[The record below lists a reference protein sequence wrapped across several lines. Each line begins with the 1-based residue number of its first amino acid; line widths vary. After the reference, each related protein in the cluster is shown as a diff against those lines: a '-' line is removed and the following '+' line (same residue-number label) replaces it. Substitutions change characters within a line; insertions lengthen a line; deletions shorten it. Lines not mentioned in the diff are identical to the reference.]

1 MAIPGNGYHRGIEKM
16 CLHSIKAGQ
25 YPMKNLMLVLMF
37 TAGYFIAGSQVID
50 MHMHSYTD
58 KDFWTGKARNGLESS
73 KSASEHLDQTIR
85 EMDKNHIQYA
95 VISGTMESLA
105 IYTKADKRFI
115 PGYQDFSDTLI
126 PVNQFEELVKAGKIK
141 VFGEVMAVY
150 KGIKLADS
158 IYQPYLAICEKY
170 GIPVAF
176 HSGGSFPNAQN
187 LGWPNYRI
195 ALGDPFLIED
205 VLVRYPKLKLYLMHA
220 GENFYP
226 NTLRMM
232 DGYPNLYADLGVELW
247 LHPMTRDFAVKF
259 LKSAKEYGFLDRVM
273 FGSDQM
279 VWPEAI
285 SASIDFLNSL
295 DFLTKDEKDKIFYK
309 NASTFLGIKE

>member
-1 MAIPGNGYHRGIEKM
+1 MNKI
-16 CLHSIKAGQ
+16 LV
-25 YPMKNLMLVLMF
+25 VLMF
-37 TAGYFIAGSQVID
+37 ITGNLAVNCQVID
-50 MHMHSYTD
+50 MHMHCYTE

-73 KSASEHLDQTIR
+73 KSAKEHLKQTIQQ
-85 EMDKNHIQYA
+85 MDKLNIRYA
-95 VISGTMESLA
+95 VISGSIESLE

-126 PVNQFEELVKAGKIK
+126 PVKQFEEYVKDGKIK
-141 VFGEVMAVY
+141 VFGELMAVY
-150 KGIKLADS
+150 KGIKLTDS
-158 IYQPYLAICEKY
+158 VYQPYLAICEKY
-170 GIPVAF
+170 GIPVAY

-187 LGWPNYRI
+187 LGWPKYRI

-220 GENFYP
+220 GENFYT

-232 DGYPNLYADLGVELW
+232 DGYPNLYADLGVEMW
-247 LHPMTRDFAVKF
+247 LHPMTKDFAVKF
-259 LKSAKEYGFLDRVM
+259 LRSAKEYGFLDRVM

-285 SASIDFLNSL
+285 TNSIEFLNSL
-295 DFLTKDEKDKIFYK
+295 DFLTRDEKDKIFYK
-309 NASTFLGIKE
+309 NAVTFLGLKD